1 MFTIKGDDDVCMCKV
16 NGTSM
21 VVTHNYNPGD
31 YTELMSSANSNVG
44 LTNAKLSI
52 TNNTLSCTLTRKN
65 TLVGQANYFSTANSS
80 AYFILFA
87 MGPTDLQSNKQN
99 KKGYTY
105 LIKYYFIILNFF
117 QNQNSN

>member
-1 MFTIKGDDDVCMCKV
+1 MCMCKV

-52 TNNTLSCTLTRKN
+52 ANSTMSCTLTRKN
-65 TLVGQANYFSTANSS
+65 TLVSQANYFSTTNSS

-87 MGPTDLQSNKQN
+87 MGLTDLQSNEQLQ
-99 KKGYTY
+99 KGA
-105 LIKYYFIILNFF
+105 LILLNTALKFLF
-117 QNQNSN
+117 LQISN